1 MSAVLTPTNVPRK
14 TDQGWIIDIPPDM
27 ADVMG
32 VARGSI
38 GVLYPRTDGL
48 SIEVLPPPSPE
59 LIEMVS
65 EICEQFRE
73 DFEEMKRFG
82 D

>member
-1 MSAVLTPTNVPRK
+1 MSAVLTPTNVPQK
-14 TDQGWIIDIPPDM
+14 TDQGWIIDIPPNM

-32 VARGSI
+32 VAHGSI
-38 GVLYPRTDGL
+38 GVLYPHAGGI

-59 LIEMVS
+59 LIDLVN
-65 EICEQFRE
+65 EIAEQFRE